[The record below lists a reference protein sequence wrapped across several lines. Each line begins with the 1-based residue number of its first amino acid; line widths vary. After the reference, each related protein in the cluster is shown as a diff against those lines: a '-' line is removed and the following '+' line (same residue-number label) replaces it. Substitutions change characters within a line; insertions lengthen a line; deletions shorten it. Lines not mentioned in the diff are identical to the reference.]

1 MDWLMFAILSAFFAG
16 ITSILAKI
24 GIRDIDSTVVTALR
38 TVVVTV
44 FAWLMVFLIGS
55 QSGISGISFNT
66 FLFLFLSGLTTGA
79 SWLCYFKALEKG
91 NVNKVVPIDKSSIVI
106 TVILAVLILGE
117 GLSPWGAAG
126 IVFIAIGTMA
136 MIEKKDTEKVAGG
149 PWLLY
154 AIGSAVFAALTSIFG
169 KVGIEGVE
177 STLGTAIRT
186 LVVLAMSWMMV
197 YVVGKQD
204 EIRGIPRK
212 AMGFVIASGLAT
224 GASWLCFYR
233 ALQTGPASVVV
244 PIDKLSILVAV
255 VFAFFLFGERLNRRA
270 LAGLILIVAG
280 TLMMLY

>member
-1 MDWLMFAILSAFFAG
+1 M
-16 ITSILAKI
+16 

-55 QSGISGISFNT
+55 QSGISEISSNT

-91 NVNKVVPIDKSSIVI
+91 NVNKVVPIDKLSIVM

>member
-1 MDWLMFAILSAFFAG
+1 MSMDWLMFAILSAFFAG

-24 GIRDIDSTVVTALR
+24 GIRDIDSTVVTAMR

-55 QSGISGISFNT
+55 QSGISGISSNT

-177 STLGTAIRT
+177 STLGTA
-186 LVVLAMSWMMV
+186 
-197 YVVGKQD
+197 YVRWWSSPCHG
-204 EIRGIPRK
+204 
-212 AMGFVIASGLAT
+212 
-224 GASWLCFYR
+224 
-233 ALQTGPASVVV
+233 
-244 PIDKLSILVAV
+244 
-255 VFAFFLFGERLNRRA
+255 
-270 LAGLILIVAG
+270 
-280 TLMMLY
+280 

>member
-1 MDWLMFAILSAFFAG
+1 MFAILSAFFAG
-16 ITSILAKI
+16 ITSILAKM

-55 QSGISGISFNT
+55 QSGISEISSNT

-91 NVNKVVPIDKSSIVI
+91 NVNKVVPIDKSSIVM
-106 TVILAVLILGE
+106 TVIL
-117 GLSPWGAAG
+117 
-126 IVFIAIGTMA
+126 
-136 MIEKKDTEKVAGG
+136 GG